1 LLKNKDDGQLAARL
15 KGRDTQ
21 ALREIIRR
29 YGNYVA
35 AVARNTLFG
44 HLRREDLEE
53 LCADVF
59 EALWRSV
66 PELKPGASLRPWLA
80 VVARNKAYN
89 WARVRHVT
97 EVSLSDPEQLAQL
110 NLLEQEIGSSRW
122 DEDWE
127 AADELANALK
137 TLDEKSRDILTRH
150 YYLQQSIRE
159 IANDT
164 DSTEASVKTRLHR
177 SRRNLR
183 DCLERN

>member
-1 LLKNKDDGQLAARL
+1 LLKSKNDGQLAARL

-29 YGNYVA
+29 YSGYVS
-35 AVARNTLFG
+35 AVVRNTLSG
-44 HLRREDLEE
+44 HLQREDCEE

-59 EALWRSV
+59 AALWRSV
-66 PELKPGASLRPWLA
+66 PKLKPGASLRPWLA

-89 WARVRHVT
+89 WTRTRRLT
-97 EVSLSDPEQLAQL
+97 EVSLNDPDQLAQL

-127 AADELANALK
+127 AADELTNALK
-137 TLDEKSRDILTRH
+137 TLDQKSREMLTRH

-159 IANDT
+159 IADDT
-164 DSTEASVKTRLHR
+164 GFTEASVKTRLHR
-177 SRRNLR
+177 SRRSLR